1 MTVDLAMP
9 PKGGRRIAKL
19 QGAVRMAVPLKVET
33 LEIGDVLSAT
43 EVTRTVGG
51 RRLVFRKARKIKGGY
66 EAIVTLYRGNL
77 DDAQWQQWT
86 NPKEDVRLLDAKGLV
101 IRFTGVSEMETAERQ
116 STLSL
121 QFENPNNAP
130 EGIVGPVGKPAKLAW
145 DVPVTS
151 REIRIPFEFRDLPFP

>member
-1 MTVDLAMP
+1 LPAN
-9 PKGGRRIAKL
+9 GGRRIARL
-19 QGAVRMAVPLKVET
+19 RGAVRLAVPLKVET
-33 LEIGDVLSAT
+33 LEIADVLSTT
-43 EVTRTVGG
+43 EAARTVGG
-51 RRLVFRKARKIKGGY
+51 RRMVFRKARKIKGGY

-86 NPKEDVRLLDAKGLV
+86 NPKDDVRLLDAKGLE
-101 IRFTGVSEMETAERQ
+101 IRFVGVNEMETAEKQ

-145 DVPVTS
+145 DVPVTA